1 MTKKTRQ
8 AFINQAVH
16 NMKQSVKILEKK
28 KLSAQYNIMESKI
41 RNK

>member
-16 NMKQSVKILEKK
+16 NMKQSVKILGKK
-28 KLSAQYNIMESKI
+28 NYQPNTILWKAK
-41 RNK
+41 